1 MNKRLDK
8 GWWWRLDVLQ
18 RIKDLDVK
26 VDDMITYKKEICDIL
41 QVEPKTGHTKIKHM
55 EEIKQYMELE
65 KVKRGTYK
73 VVKIYDTPKERVNN
87 RGNNKTHNDK
97 LIHDITKL
105 FFLVET
111 SQILDIPLDK
121 LDDGQEHDK
130 FHIKKTYY
138 DVFVGIGLCNEN
150 SRYLDYFDLLNDERF
165 REYDLDVIYYIM
177 NNFFSER
184 QRILKYNILKDF
196 VSEERIIVFN
206 DTLSRKTYFYE
217 DVELENALDKV
228 LDDYNKEWN
237 KTHKS
242 LKTIPK
248 SQRYNIINEKKKNV
262 DLKDYKTDFKGVII
276 ECHIKSVIEELGLQ
290 DLTHDEILQKYESLR
305 KQVNEK
311 CYSHYAQKI
320 HEHFD
325 NMEQIQQA
333 LDILEYLV
341 KLSFVPKL

>member
-1 MNKRLDK
+1 M
-8 GWWWRLDVLQ
+8 DVLQ

-41 QVEPKTGHTKIKHM
+41 QVDYSSQPHTKNKHM
-55 EEIKQYMELE
+55 TTIKQYMDLE
-65 KVKRGTYK
+65 PVGKGKGLKYKVKQ
-73 VVKIYDTPKERVNN
+73 IYDTPKERVDN
-87 RGNNKTHNDK
+87 RGNNKTYNDK
-97 LIHDITKL
+97 LIHDTTKL
-105 FFLVET
+105 YFLFET
-111 SQILDIPLDK
+111 SQILKIPIDK

-130 FHIKKTYY
+130 FQVKKTYY

-165 REYDLDVIYYIM
+165 REYDLDVIYYMM
-177 NNFFSER
+177 NNFFKDR
-184 QRILKYNILKDF
+184 QDVLDYNILKDF
-196 VSEERIIVFN
+196 VSEKRIIVFN
-206 DTLSRKTYFYE
+206 DIPSRTTYFYE

-248 SQRYNIINEKKKNV
+248 SQRYNIVNEKKKNV
-262 DLKDYKTDFKGVII
+262 DLKDYKTDFKGYVI

-290 DLTHDEILQKYESLR
+290 DLTHDEIVQKYESLR
-305 KQVNEK
+305 KQVNDK
-311 CYSHYAQKI
+311 CYSHYTQKI

-325 NMEQIQQA
+325 NMEQIEQA

-341 KLSFVPKL
+341 KL